1 MAPSARYVPARSIEK
16 SPTASEANGA
26 PPSTQ
31 TCDPSSKPRDAA
43 AYAPST
49 PYASPS
55 KVARS
60 PSQRDNRKRD
70 VSNYSLPPWDVAGT
84 FTLSDTPVVQI
95 LNYTNVDFYLP
106 FESLPVSDGGSPY
119 PNWVVLGSTSFTD
132 APVVLSFANG
142 HFQNAS
148 LNFYD
153 NANDTGGSDPGG
165 PDNLAL
171 GDTNF
176 AINPGEA
183 PVSIASIG
191 VDTVQVDANSITTII
206 TDDGHGV
213 FEIGAT
219 DASSLVATSTSHR
232 IQDVSATL
240 DYFTANDLTAP
251 EGIDVTGSATGQNLL
266 QGTSGLVTDT
276 GVGSAAVDLGGIG
289 TGGITGSSGSLG
301 DVLVSDIQKG
311 GENGGW
317 GNDVLTGGVGDNG
330 VTFTESG
337 GLLGS
342 YTGNSGDNFFP
353 EGGID
358 TVNIGGLNSSGAAI
372 GASNATVWFGLY
384 DVSNSG
390 DYLGVLSDSGVG
402 QIYGQA
408 ITQISGGVEHYVD
421 GYGPGTPGGGVS
433 GSTTSLLTINGFV
446 AQSGVASSGTN
457 SGDVINLDV

>member
-1 MAPSARYVPARSIEK
+1 
-16 SPTASEANGA
+16 
-26 PPSTQ
+26 
-31 TCDPSSKPRDAA
+31 
-43 AYAPST
+43 
-49 PYASPS
+49 
-55 KVARS
+55 
-60 PSQRDNRKRD
+60 
-70 VSNYSLPPWDVAGT
+70 
-84 FTLSDTPVVQI
+84 
-95 LNYTNVDFYLP
+95 
-106 FESLPVSDGGSPY
+106 
-119 PNWVVLGSTSFTD
+119 
-132 APVVLSFANG
+132 
-142 HFQNAS
+142 

-219 DASSLVATSTSHR
+219 DASSLVATSTSHL

-301 DVLVSDIQKG
+301 DVLVSTFRRAEKTAAG
-311 GENGGW
+311 AMTSSPA
-317 GNDVLTGGVGDNG
+317 VL
-330 VTFTESG
+330 
-337 GLLGS
+337 
-342 YTGNSGDNFFP
+342 
-353 EGGID
+353 
-358 TVNIGGLNSSGAAI
+358 
-372 GASNATVWFGLY
+372 
-384 DVSNSG
+384 
-390 DYLGVLSDSGVG
+390 
-402 QIYGQA
+402 
-408 ITQISGGVEHYVD
+408 
-421 GYGPGTPGGGVS
+421 
-433 GSTTSLLTINGFV
+433 
-446 AQSGVASSGTN
+446 
-457 SGDVINLDV
+457 

>member
-31 TCDPSSKPRDAA
+31 TCDPSSKPRDDAA
-43 AYAPST
+43 SAPST

-132 APVVLSFANG
+132 APVVQSFANG

-176 AINPGEA
+176 AYNPGQS
-183 PVSIASIG
+183 PLGLSVSDIG
-191 VDTVQVDANSITTII
+191 HDTVQVDSNAITTTI
-206 TDDGHGV
+206 TDYGAGV

-219 DASSLVATSTSHR
+219 DATTLAASTATTTTSHL
-232 IQDVSATL
+232 I
-240 DYFTANDLTAP
+240 
-251 EGIDVTGSATGQNLL
+251 
-266 QGTSGLVTDT
+266 
-276 GVGSAAVDLGGIG
+276 
-289 TGGITGSSGSLG
+289 
-301 DVLVSDIQKG
+301 
-311 GENGGW
+311 
-317 GNDVLTGGVGDNG
+317 
-330 VTFTESG
+330 
-337 GLLGS
+337 
-342 YTGNSGDNFFP
+342 
-353 EGGID
+353 
-358 TVNIGGLNSSGAAI
+358 
-372 GASNATVWFGLY
+372 
-384 DVSNSG
+384 
-390 DYLGVLSDSGVG
+390 
-402 QIYGQA
+402 
-408 ITQISGGVEHYVD
+408 
-421 GYGPGTPGGGVS
+421 
-433 GSTTSLLTINGFV
+433 
-446 AQSGVASSGTN
+446 
-457 SGDVINLDV
+457 